1 MATVMEVL
9 VRWTNIDMTVEVR
22 NTPHVRSVG
31 TSGALPWNAAEATGF
46 RGPRR
51 TRTVSIDVQAWQ
63 RGHRMAY

>member
-9 VRWTNIDMTVEVR
+9 VRWTNIDMTVELR

-31 TSGALPWNAAEATGF
+31 ISGALPWNAAEATGF

-51 TRTVSIDVQAWQ
+51 TGTVSIDVQACQ
-63 RGHRMAY
+63 RSHRMAY